1 MQLIITKSVINYH
14 CIPLSDFLQG
24 VNSKFYLKNGFCCRS
39 HAEKSIQFILFRVIT
54 EQLSVICNDRFFDG
68 SLTAQLPLLQWWT
81 AMDTMLFSGQTQ
93 IQVRALF
100 VAERLLLKDF
110 EKAQFLA
117 KKPLLLTAG
126 SSGCAALFRYGVV
139 VTFGLTAIEETALLD
154 SLKPYADDMFE
165 AFSAEEVVLSTIFQ
179 GDEKVED
186 GVILLHDFCVE
197 RLQLI
202 AEVLARSI
210 VLERYEA
217 GVAKTFQR
225 IEPLAEALQQSGRPG
240 SKGRDLLRH
249 IGDALFIQG
258 RMVGRVEIIEK
269 PDLLWNYPEHQR
281 LYEHLTDEYE
291 LSERHNILERKLDLI
306 SRTAETLLGMLQNK
320 RSLRVEWYITIL
332 IVFEILLTLYEMFIA
347 HSG

>member
-1 MQLIITKSVINYH
+1 MEAI
-14 CIPLSDFLQG
+14 
-24 VNSKFYLKNGFCCRS
+24 
-39 HAEKSIQFILFRVIT
+39 
-54 EQLSVICNDRFFDG
+54 
-68 SLTAQLPLLQWWT
+68 
-81 AMDTMLFSGQTQ
+81 LFSGQTQ

-100 VAERLLLKDF
+100 IAERLLLKDF
-110 EKAQFLA
+110 EKAQCLA

-154 SLKPYADDMFE
+154 SLKVYTDETFE
-165 AFSAEEVVLSTIFQ
+165 QFNAEEVILSTIFE
-179 GDEKVED
+179 GEEKVED
-186 GVILLHDFCVE
+186 GTILVHDFCVE
-197 RLQLI
+197 RLQLV

-210 VLERYEA
+210 VLERYET
-217 GVAKTFQR
+217 GVTKTFQR

-269 PDLLWNYPEHQR
+269 PDLLWYAPEHDR
-281 LYEHLTDEYE
+281 LYTRLTDEYE
-291 LSERHNILERKLDLI
+291 LIERHSVLERKLDLI
-306 SRTAETLLGMLQNK
+306 SRTAETLLGILQNK

-347 HSG
+347 HT